1 MQGWLRENC
10 RKGGIAEDSRNSSGI
25 KENYMKDNNN
35 KKEVAKVILV
45 LAVIIVACICGQLF
59 VGCSPRITP
68 PAEIRDSVR
77 VEIRERV
84 VHDTAYVDVPLIK
97 EMNVTR
103 DTSSHLENEYAM
115 SDASISDGTLRHSL
129 ETRPHKIAAP
139 VTITVH
145 DTLTVEKKAETII
158 KEVNVLTKWQGFQI
172 ILGRILGGLFLLIIV
187 MLVVRAFFVRRLTNS

>member
-1 MQGWLRENC
+1 MD
-10 RKGGIAEDSRNSSGI
+10 K
-25 KENYMKDNNN
+25 KD
-35 KKEVAKVILV
+35 KKEIVKANATLLAFVLLAIL
-45 LAVIIVACICGQLF
+45 GQLF

-77 VEIRERV
+77 VEIRERP

-97 EMNVTR
+97 EVNVTR

-115 SDASISDGTLRHSL
+115 SDASISNGTLRHSL

-139 VTITVH
+139 VTIIVH

-158 KEVNVLTKWQGFQI
+158 KEVNTLTKWQGFQI
-172 ILGRILGGLFLLIIV
+172 ILGRILGGLFLLIIL
-187 MLVVRAFFVRRLTNS
+187 MLAARAFLIRK

>member
-1 MQGWLRENC
+1 MD
-10 RKGGIAEDSRNSSGI
+10 K
-25 KENYMKDNNN
+25 KD
-35 KKEVAKVILV
+35 KKEIVKANATLLAFVLLAIL
-45 LAVIIVACICGQLF
+45 GQLF

-97 EMNVTR
+97 EVNVTR

-115 SDASISDGTLRHSL
+115 SDASISNGTLRHSL

-172 ILGRILGGLFLLIIV
+172 ILGRILGGLFLLIIL
-187 MLVVRAFFVRRLTNS
+187 MLAARAFLMRR

>member
-1 MQGWLRENC
+1 MD
-10 RKGGIAEDSRNSSGI
+10 K
-25 KENYMKDNNN
+25 KD
-35 KKEVAKVILV
+35 KKEIVKANATLLAFVLLAIL
-45 LAVIIVACICGQLF
+45 GQLF

-77 VEIRERV
+77 VEIRERT

-97 EMNVTR
+97 EVNVTR

-115 SDASISDGTLRHSL
+115 SDASISNGTLRHSL

-172 ILGRILGGLFLLIIV
+172 ILGRVLGGLFLLIIL
-187 MLVVRAFFVRRLTNS
+187 MLVARAFLMRR

>member
-1 MQGWLRENC
+1 MD
-10 RKGGIAEDSRNSSGI
+10 K
-25 KENYMKDNNN
+25 KD
-35 KKEVAKVILV
+35 KKEIVKANATLLAFVLLAIL
-45 LAVIIVACICGQLF
+45 GQLF

-77 VEIRERV
+77 VEIRERT

-97 EMNVTR
+97 EVNVTR

-115 SDASISDGTLRHSL
+115 SDASISNGTLRHSL

-139 VTITVH
+139 VTLTVH

-172 ILGRILGGLFLLIIV
+172 ILGRILGGLFLLIIL
-187 MLVVRAFFVRRLTNS
+187 MLAARAFLMRK

>member
-1 MQGWLRENC
+1 MDKN
-10 RKGGIAEDSRNSSGI
+10 D
-25 KENYMKDNNN
+25 
-35 KKEVAKVILV
+35 KKEIVKANATLLAFVLLAIL
-45 LAVIIVACICGQLF
+45 GQLF

-77 VEIRERV
+77 VEIRERP

-97 EMNVTR
+97 EVNVTR

-115 SDASISDGTLRHSL
+115 SDASISNGTLRHSL

-158 KEVNVLTKWQGFQI
+158 KEVNTLTKWQGFQI
-172 ILGRILGGLFLLIIV
+172 ILGRVLGGLFLLIIL
-187 MLVVRAFFVRRLTNS
+187 MLVARAFLMRR

>member
-1 MQGWLRENC
+1 MD
-10 RKGGIAEDSRNSSGI
+10 K
-25 KENYMKDNNN
+25 KD
-35 KKEVAKVILV
+35 KKEIVKANATLLAFVLLAIL
-45 LAVIIVACICGQLF
+45 GQLF
-59 VGCSPRITP
+59 VSCSPRITP

-77 VEIRERV
+77 VEIRERT

-97 EMNVTR
+97 EVNVTR

-115 SDASISDGTLRHSL
+115 SDASISNGTLRHSL

-172 ILGRILGGLFLLIIV
+172 ILGRILGGLFLLIIL
-187 MLVVRAFFVRRLTNS
+187 MLAARAFLIRK

>member
-1 MQGWLRENC
+1 MD
-10 RKGGIAEDSRNSSGI
+10 K
-25 KENYMKDNNN
+25 KD
-35 KKEVAKVILV
+35 KKEIVKANATLLAFVLLAIL
-45 LAVIIVACICGQLF
+45 GQLF

-77 VEIRERV
+77 VEIRERP

-97 EMNVTR
+97 EVNVTR

-115 SDASISDGTLRHSL
+115 SDASISNGTLRHSL

-158 KEVNVLTKWQGFQI
+158 KEVNVLTKWQRFQI
-172 ILGRILGGLFLLIIV
+172 ILGRVLGGLFLLIIL
-187 MLVVRAFFVRRLTNS
+187 MLVARAFLMRR

>member
-1 MQGWLRENC
+1 MD
-10 RKGGIAEDSRNSSGI
+10 K
-25 KENYMKDNNN
+25 KD
-35 KKEVAKVILV
+35 KKEIVKANATLLAFVLLAIL
-45 LAVIIVACICGQLF
+45 GQLF

-77 VEIRERV
+77 VEIRERP

-97 EMNVTR
+97 EVNVTR

-115 SDASISDGTLRHSL
+115 SDASISNGTLRHSL

-158 KEVNVLTKWQGFQI
+158 KEVNTRTKWQGFQI
-172 ILGRILGGLFLLIIV
+172 ILGRILGGLFLLIIL
-187 MLVVRAFFVRRLTNS
+187 MLAARAFLMRR

>member
-1 MQGWLRENC
+1 MD
-10 RKGGIAEDSRNSSGI
+10 K
-25 KENYMKDNNN
+25 KD
-35 KKEVAKVILV
+35 KKEIVKANATLLAFVLLAIL
-45 LAVIIVACICGQLF
+45 GQLF

-77 VEIRERV
+77 VEIRERP

-97 EMNVTR
+97 EVNVTR

-115 SDASISDGTLRHSL
+115 SDASISNGTLRHSL

-158 KEVNVLTKWQGFQI
+158 KEVNTLTKWQGFQI
-172 ILGRILGGLFLLIIV
+172 ILGRVLGGLFLLIIL
-187 MLVVRAFFVRRLTNS
+187 MLVARAFLMSR

>member
-1 MQGWLRENC
+1 MD
-10 RKGGIAEDSRNSSGI
+10 K
-25 KENYMKDNNN
+25 KD
-35 KKEVAKVILV
+35 KKEIVKANATLLAFVLLAIL
-45 LAVIIVACICGQLF
+45 GQLF

-77 VEIRERV
+77 VEIRERT

-97 EMNVTR
+97 EVNVTR

-115 SDASISDGTLRHSL
+115 SDASISNGTLRHSL

-158 KEVNVLTKWQGFQI
+158 KEVNTLTKWQGFQI
-172 ILGRILGGLFLLIIV
+172 ILGRILGGLFLLIIL
-187 MLVVRAFFVRRLTNS
+187 MLAARAFLIRK

>member
-1 MQGWLRENC
+1 MD
-10 RKGGIAEDSRNSSGI
+10 K
-25 KENYMKDNNN
+25 KD
-35 KKEVAKVILV
+35 KKEIVKANATLLAFVLLAIL
-45 LAVIIVACICGQLF
+45 GQLF

-77 VEIRERV
+77 LDIRERT

-97 EMNVTR
+97 EVNVTR

-115 SDASISDGTLRHSL
+115 SDASISNGTLRHSL

-158 KEVNVLTKWQGFQI
+158 KEVNTLTKWQGFQI
-172 ILGRILGGLFLLIIV
+172 ILGRVLGGLFLLIIL
-187 MLVVRAFFVRRLTNS
+187 MLAARAFLMRR

>member
-1 MQGWLRENC
+1 MDKKDK
-10 RKGGIAEDSRNSSGI
+10 KGII
-25 KENYMKDNNN
+25 KAN
-35 KKEVAKVILV
+35 VILLAFV
-45 LAVIIVACICGQLF
+45 LLAILGQLF

-77 VEIRERV
+77 VEIRERP

-97 EMNVTR
+97 EVNVTR

-115 SDASISDGTLRHSL
+115 SDASISNGTLRHSL

-172 ILGRILGGLFLLIIV
+172 ILGRILGGLFLLIIL
-187 MLVVRAFFVRRLTNS
+187 MLVARAFLMRR

>member
-1 MQGWLRENC
+1 MD
-10 RKGGIAEDSRNSSGI
+10 K
-25 KENYMKDNNN
+25 KD
-35 KKEVAKVILV
+35 KKEIVKANATLLAFVLLAIL
-45 LAVIIVACICGQLF
+45 GQLF

-77 VEIRERV
+77 VEIRERP

-97 EMNVTR
+97 EVNVTR

-115 SDASISDGTLRHSL
+115 SDASISNGTLRHSL

-158 KEVNVLTKWQGFQI
+158 KEVNTLTKWQGFQI
-172 ILGRILGGLFLLIIV
+172 ILGRILGGLFLLIIL
-187 MLVVRAFFVRRLTNS
+187 MLAARAFLIRK

>member
-1 MQGWLRENC
+1 MD
-10 RKGGIAEDSRNSSGI
+10 K
-25 KENYMKDNNN
+25 KD
-35 KKEVAKVILV
+35 KKEIVKANATLLAFVLLAIL
-45 LAVIIVACICGQLF
+45 GQLF

-77 VEIRERV
+77 VEIRERP

-97 EMNVTR
+97 EVNVTR

-115 SDASISDGTLRHSL
+115 SDASISNGTLRHSL

-139 VTITVH
+139 VTIIVH

-158 KEVNVLTKWQGFQI
+158 KEVNTLTKWQGFQI
-172 ILGRILGGLFLLIIV
+172 ILGRVLGGIFLLIIL
-187 MLVVRAFFVRRLTNS
+187 MLAARAFLMRK

>member
-1 MQGWLRENC
+1 MD
-10 RKGGIAEDSRNSSGI
+10 K
-25 KENYMKDNNN
+25 KD
-35 KKEVAKVILV
+35 KKEIVKANATLLAFVLLAIL
-45 LAVIIVACICGQLF
+45 GQLF

-77 VEIRERV
+77 VEIRERP

-97 EMNVTR
+97 EVNVTR

-115 SDASISDGTLRHSL
+115 SDASISNGTLRHSL

-172 ILGRILGGLFLLIIV
+172 ILGRVLGGLFLLIIL
-187 MLVVRAFFVRRLTNS
+187 MLAARAFLMRR

>member
-1 MQGWLRENC
+1 MD
-10 RKGGIAEDSRNSSGI
+10 K
-25 KENYMKDNNN
+25 KD
-35 KKEVAKVILV
+35 KKEIVKANATLLAFVLLAIL
-45 LAVIIVACICGQLF
+45 GQLF

-77 VEIRERV
+77 VEIRERP

-97 EMNVTR
+97 EVNVTR

-115 SDASISDGTLRHSL
+115 SDASISNGTLRHSL

-172 ILGRILGGLFLLIIV
+172 ILGRILGGLFLLMIV
-187 MLVVRAFFVRRLTNS
+187 MLAARAFFVRRLTNS

>member
-1 MQGWLRENC
+1 MD
-10 RKGGIAEDSRNSSGI
+10 K
-25 KENYMKDNNN
+25 KD
-35 KKEVAKVILV
+35 KKEIVKANATLLAFVLLAIL
-45 LAVIIVACICGQLF
+45 GQLF

-84 VHDTAYVDVPLIK
+84 VHDTAYVDVPLSK
-97 EMNVTR
+97 EVNVTR

-115 SDASISDGTLRHSL
+115 SDASISNGTLRHSL

-172 ILGRILGGLFLLIIV
+172 ILGRILGGLFLLIIL
-187 MLVVRAFFVRRLTNS
+187 MLVARAFLMRK

>member
-1 MQGWLRENC
+1 MD
-10 RKGGIAEDSRNSSGI
+10 K
-25 KENYMKDNNN
+25 KD
-35 KKEVAKVILV
+35 KKEIVKANATLLAFVLLAIL
-45 LAVIIVACICGQLF
+45 GQLF

-84 VHDTAYVDVPLIK
+84 VYDTAYVDVPLSK
-97 EMNVTR
+97 EVNVTR
-103 DTSSHLENEYAM
+103 DTSSHLEDEYAM
-115 SDASISDGTLRHSL
+115 SDASISNGTLRHSL

-172 ILGRILGGLFLLIIV
+172 ILGRILGGLFLLIIL
-187 MLVVRAFFVRRLTNS
+187 MLVARAFIMRK

>member
-1 MQGWLRENC
+1 MD
-10 RKGGIAEDSRNSSGI
+10 K
-25 KENYMKDNNN
+25 KD
-35 KKEVAKVILV
+35 KKEIVKANATLLAFVLLAIL
-45 LAVIIVACICGQLF
+45 GQLF

-77 VEIRERV
+77 VEIRERP

-97 EMNVTR
+97 EVNVTR

-115 SDASISDGTLRHSL
+115 SDASISNGTLRHSL

-172 ILGRILGGLFLLIIV
+172 ILGRILGGLFLLIIL
-187 MLVVRAFFVRRLTNS
+187 MLAARAFLMRK

>member
-1 MQGWLRENC
+1 MD
-10 RKGGIAEDSRNSSGI
+10 K
-25 KENYMKDNNN
+25 KD
-35 KKEVAKVILV
+35 KKEIVKANATLLAFVLLAIL
-45 LAVIIVACICGQLF
+45 GQLF

-77 VEIRERV
+77 VEIRERP

-97 EMNVTR
+97 EVNVTR

-115 SDASISDGTLRHSL
+115 SDASISNGTLRHSL

-139 VTITVH
+139 VTIMVH

-172 ILGRILGGLFLLIIV
+172 ILGRILGGLFLLIIL
-187 MLVVRAFFVRRLTNS
+187 MLAARAFLMRK

>member
-1 MQGWLRENC
+1 MD
-10 RKGGIAEDSRNSSGI
+10 K
-25 KENYMKDNNN
+25 KD
-35 KKEVAKVILV
+35 KKEIVKANATLLAFVLLAIL
-45 LAVIIVACICGQLF
+45 GQLV

-68 PAEIRDSVR
+68 PADIRDSVR
-77 VEIRERV
+77 VEIRERP

-97 EMNVTR
+97 EVNVTR

-115 SDASISDGTLRHSL
+115 SDASISNGTLRHSL

-158 KEVNVLTKWQGFQI
+158 KEVNTLTKWQGFQI
-172 ILGRILGGLFLLIIV
+172 ILGRILGGLFLLIIL
-187 MLVVRAFFVRRLTNS
+187 MLVARAFLMRR

>member
-1 MQGWLRENC
+1 MD
-10 RKGGIAEDSRNSSGI
+10 K
-25 KENYMKDNNN
+25 KD
-35 KKEVAKVILV
+35 KKEIVKANATLLALLLLAIL
-45 LAVIIVACICGQLF
+45 GQLF
-59 VGCSPRITP
+59 VGCSPPITP

-97 EMNVTR
+97 EVNVTR

-115 SDASISDGTLRHSL
+115 SDASISNGTLRHSL

-158 KEVNVLTKWQGFQI
+158 KEVNTLTKWQGFQI
-172 ILGRILGGLFLLIIV
+172 ILGRILGGLFLLIIL
-187 MLVVRAFFVRRLTNS
+187 MLAARAFLIRK

>member
-1 MQGWLRENC
+1 MD
-10 RKGGIAEDSRNSSGI
+10 K
-25 KENYMKDNNN
+25 KD
-35 KKEVAKVILV
+35 KKEIVKANVTLLAFVLLAIL
-45 LAVIIVACICGQLF
+45 GQLF

-77 VEIRERV
+77 VEIRERP

-97 EMNVTR
+97 EVNVTR

-115 SDASISDGTLRHSL
+115 SDASISNGTLRHSL

-172 ILGRILGGLFLLIIV
+172 ILGRVLGGLFLLIIL
-187 MLVVRAFFVRRLTNS
+187 MLVARAFLMRR

>member
-1 MQGWLRENC
+1 MD
-10 RKGGIAEDSRNSSGI
+10 K
-25 KENYMKDNNN
+25 KD
-35 KKEVAKVILV
+35 KKEIVKANATLLAFVLLAIL
-45 LAVIIVACICGQLF
+45 GQLF

-77 VEIRERV
+77 VEIRERP

-97 EMNVTR
+97 EVNVTR

-115 SDASISDGTLRHSL
+115 SDASISNGTLRHSL

-139 VTITVH
+139 VTLIVH

-158 KEVNVLTKWQGFQI
+158 KEVNTLTKWQGFQI
-172 ILGRILGGLFLLIIV
+172 ILGRILGGLFLLIIL
-187 MLVVRAFFVRRLTNS
+187 MLVARAFLMRR

>member
-1 MQGWLRENC
+1 MD
-10 RKGGIAEDSRNSSGI
+10 K
-25 KENYMKDNNN
+25 KD
-35 KKEVAKVILV
+35 KKEIVKANATLLAFVLLAIL
-45 LAVIIVACICGQLF
+45 GQLF

-77 VEIRERV
+77 VEIRERP

-97 EMNVTR
+97 EVNVTR

-115 SDASISDGTLRHSL
+115 SDASISNGTLRHSL

-172 ILGRILGGLFLLIIV
+172 ILGRILGGLFLLIIL
-187 MLVVRAFFVRRLTNS
+187 MLVARAFLMRR

>member
-1 MQGWLRENC
+1 MD
-10 RKGGIAEDSRNSSGI
+10 K
-25 KENYMKDNNN
+25 KD
-35 KKEVAKVILV
+35 KKEIVKANATLLAFVLLAIL
-45 LAVIIVACICGQLF
+45 GQLF

-77 VEIRERV
+77 VEIRERP

-97 EMNVTR
+97 EVNVTR

-115 SDASISDGTLRHSL
+115 SDASISNGTLRHSL

-172 ILGRILGGLFLLIIV
+172 VLGRILGGLVFLVIAAWAV
-187 MLVVRAFFVRRLTNS
+187 KKFVFKK

>member
-1 MQGWLRENC
+1 MD
-10 RKGGIAEDSRNSSGI
+10 K
-25 KENYMKDNNN
+25 KD
-35 KKEVAKVILV
+35 KKEIVKANATLLAFVLLAIL
-45 LAVIIVACICGQLF
+45 GQLF

-97 EMNVTR
+97 EVNVTR

-115 SDASISDGTLRHSL
+115 SDASISNGTLRHSL

-172 ILGRILGGLFLLIIV
+172 ILGRILGGLFLLTIL
-187 MLVVRAFFVRRLTNS
+187 MLAVRAFLIRK

>member
-1 MQGWLRENC
+1 MD
-10 RKGGIAEDSRNSSGI
+10 K
-25 KENYMKDNNN
+25 KD
-35 KKEVAKVILV
+35 KKEIIKVNATLLAFVLLAIL
-45 LAVIIVACICGQLF
+45 GQLF

-97 EMNVTR
+97 EVNVTR

-115 SDASISDGTLRHSL
+115 SDASISNGTLRHSL

-172 ILGRILGGLFLLIIV
+172 ILGRILGGLFLLIIL
-187 MLVVRAFFVRRLTNS
+187 MLTARAFLMRK

>member
-1 MQGWLRENC
+1 MD
-10 RKGGIAEDSRNSSGI
+10 K
-25 KENYMKDNNN
+25 KD
-35 KKEVAKVILV
+35 KKEIVKANATLLAFVLLAIL
-45 LAVIIVACICGQLF
+45 GQLF

-97 EMNVTR
+97 EVNVTR

-115 SDASISDGTLRHSL
+115 SDASISNGTLRHSL

-172 ILGRILGGLFLLIIV
+172 ILGRVLGGLFLLIIL
-187 MLVVRAFFVRRLTNS
+187 MLAARAFLMRR

>member
-1 MQGWLRENC
+1 MD
-10 RKGGIAEDSRNSSGI
+10 K
-25 KENYMKDNNN
+25 KD
-35 KKEVAKVILV
+35 KKEIVKANATLLAFVLLAIL
-45 LAVIIVACICGQLF
+45 GQLF

-77 VEIRERV
+77 VEIRERP

-97 EMNVTR
+97 EVNVTR

-115 SDASISDGTLRHSL
+115 SDASISNGTLRHSL

-158 KEVNVLTKWQGFQI
+158 KEVNVLSKWQGFQI
-172 ILGRILGGLFLLIIV
+172 ILGRVLGGLFLLIIL
-187 MLVVRAFFVRRLTNS
+187 MLAARAFLLRR

>member
-1 MQGWLRENC
+1 MD
-10 RKGGIAEDSRNSSGI
+10 K
-25 KENYMKDNNN
+25 KD
-35 KKEVAKVILV
+35 KKEIVKANATLLAFVLLAIL
-45 LAVIIVACICGQLF
+45 GQLF

-77 VEIRERV
+77 VEIRERP

-97 EMNVTR
+97 EVNVTR

-115 SDASISDGTLRHSL
+115 SDASISNGTLRHSL

-158 KEVNVLTKWQGFQI
+158 KEVNTLTKWQGFQI
-172 ILGRILGGLFLLIIV
+172 ILGRILGGLFLLIIL
-187 MLVVRAFFVRRLTNS
+187 MLAARAFLMRK

>member
-1 MQGWLRENC
+1 MD
-10 RKGGIAEDSRNSSGI
+10 K
-25 KENYMKDNNN
+25 KD
-35 KKEVAKVILV
+35 KKEIVKANATLLAFVLLAIL
-45 LAVIIVACICGQLF
+45 GQLF

-77 VEIRERV
+77 VEIRARP

-97 EMNVTR
+97 EVNVTR

-115 SDASISDGTLRHSL
+115 SDASISNGTLRHSL

-158 KEVNVLTKWQGFQI
+158 KEVNTLTKWQGFQI
-172 ILGRILGGLFLLIIV
+172 ILGRILGGLFLLIIL
-187 MLVVRAFFVRRLTNS
+187 MLAARAFLMRR

>member
-1 MQGWLRENC
+1 MD
-10 RKGGIAEDSRNSSGI
+10 K
-25 KENYMKDNNN
+25 KD
-35 KKEVAKVILV
+35 KKEIVKANATLLAFVLLAIL
-45 LAVIIVACICGQLF
+45 GQLF

-97 EMNVTR
+97 EVNVTR

-115 SDASISDGTLRHSL
+115 SDASISNGTLRHSL

-139 VTITVH
+139 VTIMVH

-158 KEVNVLTKWQGFQI
+158 KEVNTLTKWQGFQI
-172 ILGRILGGLFLLIIV
+172 ILGRILGGLFLLIIL
-187 MLVVRAFFVRRLTNS
+187 MLAVRAFLIRK

>member
-1 MQGWLRENC
+1 MD
-10 RKGGIAEDSRNSSGI
+10 K
-25 KENYMKDNNN
+25 KD
-35 KKEVAKVILV
+35 KKEIVKANATLLAFVLLAIL
-45 LAVIIVACICGQLF
+45 GQLF

-77 VEIRERV
+77 VEIRERP

-97 EMNVTR
+97 EVNVTR

-115 SDASISDGTLRHSL
+115 SDASISNGTLRHSL

-139 VTITVH
+139 VTLIVH

-158 KEVNVLTKWQGFQI
+158 KEVNTLTKWQGFQI
-172 ILGRILGGLFLLIIV
+172 ILGRILGGLFLLIIL
-187 MLVVRAFFVRRLTNS
+187 MLAARAFLMRK

>member
-1 MQGWLRENC
+1 MD
-10 RKGGIAEDSRNSSGI
+10 K
-25 KENYMKDNNN
+25 KD
-35 KKEVAKVILV
+35 KKEIVKANATLLAFVLLAIL
-45 LAVIIVACICGQLF
+45 GQLF

-97 EMNVTR
+97 EVNVTR

-187 MLVVRAFFVRRLTNS
+187 MLAARAFFVRRLTNS

>member
-1 MQGWLRENC
+1 MD
-10 RKGGIAEDSRNSSGI
+10 K
-25 KENYMKDNNN
+25 KD
-35 KKEVAKVILV
+35 KKEIVKANATLLAFVLLAIL
-45 LAVIIVACICGQLF
+45 GQLF

-77 VEIRERV
+77 VEIRERT

-97 EMNVTR
+97 EVNVTR

-115 SDASISDGTLRHSL
+115 SDASISNGTLRHSL

-158 KEVNVLTKWQGFQI
+158 KEVNTLTKWQGFQI
-172 ILGRILGGLFLLIIV
+172 ILGRILGGLFLLIIL
-187 MLVVRAFFVRRLTNS
+187 MLVARAFLMRR

>member
-1 MQGWLRENC
+1 MD
-10 RKGGIAEDSRNSSGI
+10 K
-25 KENYMKDNNN
+25 KD
-35 KKEVAKVILV
+35 KKEIVKANATLLAFVLLAIL
-45 LAVIIVACICGQLF
+45 GQLF

-77 VEIRERV
+77 VEIRERT

-97 EMNVTR
+97 EVNVTR

-115 SDASISDGTLRHSL
+115 SDASISNGTLRHSL

-158 KEVNVLTKWQGFQI
+158 KEVNVLSKWQGFQI
-172 ILGRILGGLFLLIIV
+172 ILGRVLGGLFLLIIL
-187 MLVVRAFFVRRLTNS
+187 MLVVRTFLIEQLGKFRK